1 MEKDSQVESIVAHL
15 TEMYRDAGYSVAVE
29 NTADDKGCIGKV
41 VKVYKG
47 DVSVLT
53 RLFNGASGVTVEI
66 RPTEECQAKAAKQA
80 FSRNIIRSGGVPFG
94 SPVDFSIIG
103 NLICGLLPKEL
114 SVRVGELSE
123 SLKHAIQEICPSVVT
138 NAGKHLSLNGAELI
152 A

>member
-1 MEKDSQVESIVAHL
+1 MDNRNHIERLSRHL
-15 TEMYRDAGYSVAVE
+15 AEMYRDAGYSVAVE
-29 NTADDKGCIGKV
+29 NTADGKGCIGKV

-47 DVSVLT
+47 DVSVLA
-53 RLFNGASGVTVEI
+53 RLFDNASGVTAEI
-66 RPTEECQAKAAKQA
+66 RPAEECQAKAVKQA
-80 FSRNIIRSGGVPFG
+80 FFRNIIRNGGVPSG
-94 SPVDFSIIG
+94 SPMDFSIIG

-138 NAGKHLSLNGAELI
+138 NAGKRLSLSGAELI